1 MFKTENHSNFFKT
14 ILRANDVE
22 EVKDIIIESR
32 KLTDLYAILMV
43 IRLVLKGKI
52 PMSKAD
58 LEELRSNKEL
68 FKLAR
73 LTW

>member
-1 MFKTENHSNFFKT
+1 MFKTENHSNFFKS